1 MMNTSQ
7 LVSSTSFLSTCIHC
21 SQGGMACVH
30 SWVVVIRPQEEA
42 GAMRINLFLS
52 LIMDENNA

>member
-1 MMNTSQ
+1 
-7 LVSSTSFLSTCIHC
+7 
-21 SQGGMACVH
+21 MACVH